1 MSFQRKWIRAFLTEL
16 PKLRASGVIDEVAE
30 ERLRSHYEAQ
40 LTVQKDS
47 AQRIF
52 QLSLVILGA
61 VLIGGGV
68 ILLFNYNWEMLP
80 KCVRILVS
88 ALPLASGAA
97 ISLYTLVHEKTAV
110 WREVSAIWTA
120 VGGAVL
126 IALLSQIYQIHGQFF
141 DYIALV
147 LACALSLIYIFD
159 SKGLA
164 ILYQVFLFG
173 LFSHNYWHVAP
184 GILLTQI
191 ILSLA
196 FLPWLLWK
204 LRCGTSAVRVLARYL
219 VIAMVI
225 YQSVVMGCSE
235 VRLGEF
241 YCVLLGCTF
250 ILLAMRLAEQ
260 GEHGFRNPWGSVAY
274 LLLLVVLVIG
284 NCIDERLGL
293 LDINHYEWKPAL
305 VLSVGY
311 YVAWLVVLGTLA
323 AWQFYCSWRNKTL
336 HGEKIVLGA
345 ITLGVLL
352 EGLLNL
358 ESIYLYMLA
367 LVAWG
372 VVKLWRGVRQRNIR
386 LFNSGL
392 VIIVVFMVCRFVSSD
407 FGLLERGAGFIVTG
421 IAFLVANVLFSRAC
435 RRAQNDNPL
444 VGKEVE
450 Q

>member
-1 MSFQRKWIRAFLTEL
+1 MSFQRKWIRAFLAEL
-16 PKLRASGVIDEVAE
+16 PKLRETGVIDEATE
-30 ERLRSHYEAQ
+30 GRLRSHYESQ

-47 AQRIF
+47 AQRVF
-52 QLSLVILGA
+52 QLSLAILGA
-61 VLIGGGV
+61 VLIGGGI

-88 ALPLASGAA
+88 ALPLVAGAA
-97 ISLYTLVHEKTAV
+97 LSLYTLVHEKSAV
-110 WREVSAIWTA
+110 WQEVSAIWTA

-147 LACALSLIYIFD
+147 LAFTLPLVYIFD

-164 ILYQVFLFG
+164 ILYQAFLFG
-173 LFSHNYWHVAP
+173 LFSHNYWHVVP
-184 GILLTQI
+184 GVLLTQI
-191 ILSLA
+191 LLSLA
-196 FLPWLLWK
+196 FLPWLIWK
-204 LRCGTSAVRVLARYL
+204 LRCGTSAGRVLARYL
-219 VIAMVI
+219 VIVMLI
-225 YQSVVMGCSE
+225 YQSLVIGCSE
-235 VRLGEF
+235 VNLGEF
-241 YCVLLGCTF
+241 FLVLLGCVFT
-250 ILLAMRLAEQ
+250 LLAMRLAEQ
-260 GEHGFRNPWGSVAY
+260 GDHGFRNPWGSAAY
-274 LLLLVVLVIG
+274 LLLLGVLVVG

-293 LDINHYEWKPAL
+293 INLNHHEWTST
-305 VLSVGY
+305 VILSIGY
-311 YVAWLVVLGTLA
+311 YVAWLIVLGALA
-323 AWQFYCSWRNKTL
+323 VWQFYCSWRNKTL

-345 ITLGVLL
+345 IALGVLL

-372 VVKLWRGVRQRNIR
+372 VVKLWRGVRLRSIR

-392 VIIVVFMVCRFVSSD
+392 VIIVVFMFCRFVSSD
-407 FGLLERGAGFIVTG
+407 FGLLERAAGFIVTG

-444 VGKEVE
+444 AGKEVE